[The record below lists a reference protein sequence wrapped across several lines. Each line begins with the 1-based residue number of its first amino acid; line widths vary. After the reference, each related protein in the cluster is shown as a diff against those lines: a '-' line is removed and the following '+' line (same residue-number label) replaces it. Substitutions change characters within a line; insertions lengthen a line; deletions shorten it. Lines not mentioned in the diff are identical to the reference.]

1 MSYRRKPSPL
11 VTGVAAGTG
20 VWVVGYLFS
29 LVFVAVVRPS
39 PFLDAF
45 SAPGAAGMLYV
56 FGSVFAL
63 LLLFGGSYPPSLVL
77 PGLVGLLVAVA
88 GGAVVPVRTEQ
99 LSNGWAATKAGAT
112 VGVGVFLATLAALT
126 VYLLPSTPASDTPIP
141 LRYVALLFG
150 NLLLPVLAGALG
162 GALQHALAT
171 QQS

>member
-1 MSYRRKPSPL
+1 MSYRRKRSPFL
-11 VTGVAAGTG
+11 TGVAVGTG

-29 LVFVAVVRPS
+29 IVFVAVVRPS

-45 SAPGAAGMLYV
+45 STLGAAGVLYV

-63 LLLFGGSYPPSLVL
+63 LLLFGGTYSVSLVL

-99 LSNGWAATKAGAT
+99 LSTGWAATKAGAT

-126 VYLLPSTPASDTPIP
+126 VYLLPSTPASNTPISF
-141 LRYVALLFG
+141 RYVALLFG
-150 NLLLPVLAGALG
+150 NLLLPALAGAFG
-162 GALQHALAT
+162 AALQHALAT

>member
-1 MSYRRKPSPL
+1 MSYRRKRSPFL
-11 VTGVAAGTG
+11 TGVAVGIG
-20 VWVVGYLFS
+20 VWVAGYLFS
-29 LVFVAVVRPS
+29 LVFVAIVRP
-39 PFLDAF
+39 PQLLDVF

-63 LLLFGGSYPPSLVL
+63 LLLFGGSYPPSLAL

-88 GGAVVPVRTEQ
+88 GGAIVPVRAEQ
-99 LSNGWAATKAGAT
+99 LGNGWAATKAGAA
-112 VGVGVFLATLAALT
+112 VGVGVCLATLAALT

-150 NLLLPVLAGALG
+150 NLLLPALAGAFG